1 MDHTLCGAAAN
12 FEDCAPLWIA
22 YSSPPLCLKIGR
34 GEVADLQHSVESQD
48 LSDRGAPVPFVPMD
62 RGEEHGLAIGIFDFN
77 RIPTSTGHGRIN
89 DHSDQVFQM
98 HCK

>member
-1 MDHTLCGAAAN
+1 VRGRRKCRRLCTALDRL
-12 FEDCAPLWIA
+12 FLTTIR
-22 YSSPPLCLKIGR
+22 LKTGL
-34 GEVADLQHSVESQD
+34 GEVVDLPHSVESQD

-62 RGEEHGLAIGIFDFN
+62 RGEEPGLAIGIFDFN